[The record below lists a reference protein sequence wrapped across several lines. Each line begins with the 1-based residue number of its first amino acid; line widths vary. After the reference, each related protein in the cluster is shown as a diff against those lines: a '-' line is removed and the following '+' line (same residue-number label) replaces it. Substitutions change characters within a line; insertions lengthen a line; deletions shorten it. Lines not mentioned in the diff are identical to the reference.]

1 MLPYAQKIIRIHRE
15 CPCKIGKSHPGG
27 RNFEQGRG
35 LPSPWLKF
43 LPRGL
48 DFPILHGLAHGG
60 LFFLPPLSGLFLE
73 PAGLRYGHVRY
84 KFLTWAKSLSHTGK
98 GVRNLLSHE
107 LAQIFFFPF
116 ISDMP
121 FPIFIRSILIYT
133 RRHGSLRDLRYEL
146 IDMLREY
153 KDCVKACEHQ
163 HSKRSGQFS
172 KSYVYP
178 VQPREI
184 ICKYTDPGDT
194 RGGSRKISEGVDLI
208 KLPSLTNSDSQA

>member
-1 MLPYAQKIIRIHRE
+1 M
-15 CPCKIGKSHPGG
+15 
-27 RNFEQGRG
+27 N
-35 LPSPWLKF
+35 WLK
-43 LPRGL
+43 
-48 DFPILHGLAHGG
+48 
-60 LFFLPPLSGLFLE
+60 
-73 PAGLRYGHVRY
+73 Y
-84 KFLTWAKSLSHTGK
+84 
-98 GVRNLLSHE
+98 
-107 LAQIFFFPF
+107 FFPF

-194 RGGSRKISEGVDLI
+194 RGGSRKISEGGRFNQITIFNEFGQPGLS
-208 KLPSLTNSDSQA
+208 KQSGHRSDAAERGV